1 MFECEV
7 FSLATAGPFK
17 LADVV
22 VVRDEAD
29 GWLLFCVDKMDMVDE
44 LPHQLDSNPVDVDRA
59 VDWTGTEA
67 VVVVGVIVVGV
78 GALDDRVWTRL
89 ARARTLAVPEVV
101 GCRVLGLL
109 LGVLVV
115 VGPGFIIMEVDKK
128 DADKELDKLAE
139 DDAGGT
145 TMKLPS
151 NVLGC
156 RPAWCLPTVVVVVVS
171 KEAKELPNSKAMS
184 ISRNSRSK
192 FIISSI
198 GLGAAVVV
206 VVVVAVGCSGAVVV
220 VVGACLGLPKKTD
233 SDKSASGGAEF
244 HTPRTVSRIRSWA
257 AEGEA

>member
-1 MFECEV
+1 M
-7 FSLATAGPFK
+7 
-17 LADVV
+17 VV
-22 VVRDEAD
+22 VVRDEAV
-29 GWLLFCVDKMDMVDE
+29 GGLVVGVDKMDMVDE

-67 VVVVGVIVVGV
+67 GVVVVVVVVAGV
-78 GALDDRVWTRL
+78 GALEDRVWTRL
-89 ARARTLAVPEVV
+89 ARARTLAVPHVV

-109 LGVLVV
+109 PGGDVLVV
-115 VGPGFIIMEVDKK
+115 VVAPGLFIIMEVDKK

-139 DDAGGT
+139 EEDAGGT

-156 RPAWCLPTVVVVVVS
+156 RPAGCLPKVVVVVVS

-206 VVVVAVGCSGAVVV
+206 VVAAVGCSVAAVVV
-220 VVGACLGLPKKTD
+220 VGGACLGLPKKTD

-244 HTPRTVSRIRSWA
+244 HTPRTVSRIRSCA